1 MDTSIA
7 MGILEESLKKISSL
21 EKVVEDFQKEKER
34 LLTEIEIQSKR
45 IEELQD
51 TLSSI
56 PNLDNTLKSYDKIA
70 NGNLLEKA
78 EGIFRLVFSALKL

>member
-1 MDTSIA
+1 MDTSGA
-7 MGILEESLKKISSL
+7 MIMLEEALRKFDTL

-34 LLTEIEIQSKR
+34 LLAEIEAQSKR

-51 TLSSI
+51 TLFSI
-56 PNLDNTLKSYDKIA
+56 PNLDNTLKAYDKIA

-78 EGIFRLVFSALKL
+78 EGIFRLVFSALEI

>member
-1 MDTSIA
+1 MDTSDI
-7 MGILEESLKKISSL
+7 MSILEKSL
-21 EKVVEDFQKEKER
+21 EKIASLEKIVEEFQKEKER
-34 LLTEIEIQSKR
+34 LLTELNTQSKR

-56 PNLDNTLKSYDKIA
+56 PSLDNTLKAYDKIA

-78 EGIFRLVFSALKL
+78 EGIFRLVLSALKL

>member
-1 MDTSIA
+1 MGTSIA

-21 EKVVEDFQKEKER
+21 EKIVEDFQKEKER
-34 LLTEIEIQSKR
+34 LLTEIEAQSKR
-45 IEELQD
+45 IKELQD

-56 PNLDNTLKSYDKIA
+56 PNLDNTLKAYDKIA

-78 EGIFRLVFSALKL
+78 EGIFKLVFSAL